1 MFKETNS
8 KKAKRKLEIK
18 ELAEVATEEINK
30 NKFLSQTISL
40 YQLQIDNIKKIL
52 EIKSKFISSPNNK
65 INTTTNTTTNI
76 NLSINGNNNESN
88 IGLSIKN
95 KFLSYYQQLKESV
108 DDIKE
113 ANKKILQK
121 YEINYNIIFDDS
133 SLSKIDLNKNRTD
146 IFILDY
152 ELKKKNDIIKKLNE
166 NLINSRRHSIFRE
179 STREAEIN
187 RNIGTNYLNTDNLYL
202 QRDLQVECRNYN
214 KCINRLKK
222 KEQNLKKIR
231 DTEKYLNEAIK
242 YFEEEKGKKKDNKY
256 SNQIKKDKNNG
267 VFNQKNKIKESNVFG
282 LNKKNSLKKRGNNNG
297 NNGFNTTSIEELGKN
312 YFYDNVFEEDNIDQ
326 TYMPNINELNSLFFS
341 SDNLKISKKVKEK
354 ERKKEMK
361 QKLNFLTVD
370 ELFDLDNV
378 EGEKELIIQE
388 ELHSDEEVTFEKKIK
403 NKNRINTEYLS
414 QIKKQVP
421 GLYLNQIE
429 FNKKKVMNEA
439 DLYSFQRREF
449 NRQNI
454 DENIKTMKKKIKIM
468 KKRIAINQEKL
479 SVLIDFDRKAKEQ
492 YKVLKPIKVLSSMK
506 DYNISFMKNEFYNFR
521 TKKKDKNGAIPE
533 VDEKNYATQANNNV
547 DFDEEDDPYD
557 PDNKYNLDDDEDDI
571 DNYSDKWRK
580 KNKINNNIIMTEEA
594 NKENK
599 KNKKGK
605 NNMEFDN
612 NDDNKPK
619 SK

>member
-40 YQLQIDNIKKIL
+40 YQIQIDNIKKIL

-95 KFLSYYQQLKESV
+95 EFLSYYQQLKESV
-108 DDIKE
+108 DNLKE

-179 STREAEIN
+179 STRESEIN

-267 VFNQKNKIKESNVFG
+267 VFNQKNKIKDSNVFG

-533 VDEKNYATQANNNV
+533 VDEKNYATQTNNNV

-605 NNMEFDN
+605 NNMEYDN